1 MMKKIESWSQD
12 VANMELMI
20 ENQAFN
26 QHYYIINSSNIVQCS
41 YKLCEKWTAKL
52 SRGNNLTLV

>member
-1 MMKKIESWSQD
+1 MKKIESWSQD

-26 QHYYIINSSNIVQCS
+26 QHYYIINSSNIVHTNS
-41 YKLCEKWTAKL
+41 VK
-52 SRGNNLTLV
+52 SRLRNCQGVIL